1 MLERELN
8 TLAMLITAMKQD
20 VRDAFPALTA
30 PRVDACPFL
39 AKQLSRYVPTVHT
52 REITVKRDNGE
63 WVGPCMCEFPLH
75 STLKERAEFIAHTAP
90 LTLD

>member
-1 MLERELN
+1 ML
-8 TLAMLITAMKQD
+8 TTAMKQD